1 MNTRD
6 RTGVGHMRKAIEI
19 AAIVGTAAFLASPPA
34 HAGSVEDAV
43 AGLAAS
49 SEERIEE
56 SIQKLAALDDPRAIP
71 ALDALCDDR
80 LRVGAD
86 GHAYIWDSKTRD
98 VRDPLT
104 GAVVQA
110 PRPLKEVEVGNEIRR
125 VALPVLA
132 RLQLASPTAAV
143 RLAAA
148 EELSK
153 SGSANAAALL
163 HRTLEREKD
172 KGVREALGLAVARA
186 DLAGTD
192 PGARVAALEAIGK
205 SGNDGFLSELKR
217 LTAKNADGTPAEP
230 DARVVAA
237 AQRAMDSVQ
246 SHQRIVAFGG
256 SLLHGLSLASVLL
269 FVALGLAITFGLL
282 GVINMAHG
290 EMLML
295 GAYATYT
302 VQTLMHGHRFY
313 LLAAIPVAFLATG
326 LVGAALERGVIKH
339 LYGRP
344 LETLLATWGISL
356 GLIQTVRLIFGAQ
369 NVTVAN
375 PDWLSGGLEIANGL
389 VLPWSRIAVVGFVI
403 LVAAGVWFI
412 LQKTRFG
419 LQVRA
424 VTQNRAMA
432 SCLGIRTKRVDALMF
447 GLGSGIAGLGGVA
460 LSQLGNV
467 GPELGQNYII
477 DAFMVVVVG
486 GVGRLTGAVV
496 AALGLG
502 IINKLIEPAAGAV
515 TGKIVVLVVIIL
527 FIQRRPQGLF
537 ALRGRVEA

>member
-1 MNTRD
+1 M
-6 RTGVGHMRKAIEI
+6 V
-19 AAIVGTAAFLASPPA
+19 TAVVASRPA
-34 HAGSVEDAV
+34 HAGQIEEAV
-43 AGLAAS
+43 ATAIDGLAAS
-49 SEERIEE
+49 SDEKIEQ
-56 SIQKLAALDDPRAIP
+56 SIQQLQALDDPRAIP

-86 GHAYIWDSKTRD
+86 KHAYIWDSKTHDARNAM
-98 VRDPLT
+98 T
-104 GAVVQA
+104 GEVVSPA
-110 PRPLKEVEVGNEIRR
+110 PASLKEVEVGNEIRR

-132 RLQLASPTAAV
+132 QLQLGAPAASV

-148 EELSK
+148 EELSQ
-153 SGSANAAALL
+153 SGSAEAATLL
-163 HRTLEREKD
+163 HKALAREKD
-172 KGVREALGLAVARA
+172 AGVREALALAVARV
-186 DLAGTD
+186 DLASSD
-192 PGARVAALEAIGK
+192 PAARVAALEVIGK
-205 SGNDGFLSELKR
+205 SGNDGFLSDLQR
-217 LTAKNADGTPAEP
+217 MTAAGPTGAPAETNP
-230 DARVVAA
+230 QVLAAAAHAVRAIERHQRVVA
-237 AQRAMDSVQ
+237 
-246 SHQRIVAFGG
+246 IGG

-269 FVALGLAITFGLL
+269 FAALGLAITFGLL

-302 VQTLMHGHRFY
+302 VQTVMHGHRFY

-326 LVGAALERGVIKH
+326 MVGAALERGVIKH

-356 GLIQTVRLIFGAQ
+356 CLIQTVRLIYGAQ

-375 PDWLSGGLEIANGL
+375 PDWLAGGLEIAHGL
-389 VLPWSRIAVVGFVI
+389 VLPWSRIAVVGFVV

-412 LQKTRFG
+412 LQRTRFG

-432 SCLGIRTKRVDALMF
+432 SCLGVRTKRVDALVF

-477 DAFMVVVVG
+477 DAFMVVVLG
-486 GVGRLTGAVV
+486 GVGRLTGAV
-496 AALGLG
+496 AAAIGLG
-502 IINKLIEPAAGAV
+502 IVNKLIEPAAGAV
-515 TGKIVVLVVIIL
+515 AGKIVVLVIIIL

>member
-1 MNTRD
+1 M
-6 RTGVGHMRKAIEI
+6 RTAITV
-19 AAIVGTAAFLASPPA
+19 AAFVGTAVVVACPRA
-34 HAGSVEDAV
+34 HAGPVEDAV
-43 AGLAAS
+43 EGLAAP
-49 SEERIEE
+49 SEDKIEE
-56 SIQKLAALDDPRAIP
+56 SIRKLAELDDPRAIP

-80 LRVGAD
+80 LRIGTD
-86 GHAYIWDSKTRD
+86 GHPYIWSSKTRD
-98 VRDPLT
+98 VLNPMT
-104 GAVVQA
+104 GAVVSSP

-132 RLQLASPTAAV
+132 QLQLGAPTAEV

-153 SGSANAAALL
+153 SGAADATALL
-163 HRTLEREKD
+163 HKALAREKD
-172 KGVREALGLAVARA
+172 GGVRDALSLAVARA
-186 DLAGTD
+186 DLAGSD
-192 PGARVAALEAIGK
+192 PAARVAALELIGK
-205 SGNDGFLSELKR
+205 SGNDGFLSELRRMVSKGPNGAPVETNPQV
-217 LTAKNADGTPAEP
+217 L
-230 DARVVAA
+230 AA
-237 AQRAMDSVQ
+237 AIKAMRAVE
-246 SHQRIVAFGG
+246 SHQRTVAIGG

-269 FVALGLAITFGLL
+269 FAALGLAITFGLL

-326 LVGAALERGVIKH
+326 LVGVALERGVIKH

-369 NVTVAN
+369 NVSVAN
-375 PDWLSGGLEIANGL
+375 PDWLAGGFEIAQGL
-389 VLPWSRIAVVGFVI
+389 VLPWSRIAVVGFVV
-403 LVAAGVWFI
+403 LVSIGVWFI

-432 SCLGIRTKRVDALMF
+432 SCLGIRTKRVDALVF

-467 GPELGQNYII
+467 GPELGQGYII
-477 DAFMVVVVG
+477 DAFMVVVLG
-486 GVGRLTGAVV
+486 GVGRLTGAVA

-515 TGKIVVLVVIIL
+515 LGKIVVLVFIIL